1 MRPRSGGNVEEIN
14 MKYIIMCGGSYEHW
28 EQPKQLTKIHN
39 EPIVARTIRL
49 LRECGVH
56 DIAISSNNE
65 LFEKFNVPVLKHEN
79 TFSFNANTNKVN
91 GYWCDAFYPTDEPVC
106 YVFGDVV
113 FSLEAIKTIVDTQ
126 TDDIQFFASAPPFA
140 HNYPKKYAEPFAL
153 KVVNTDHLKQSIKYI
168 KENYDKFY
176 RTPIMWELWQVIKN
190 TPINKIDYTNYVA
203 INDYTCDLDFP
214 SDVEIFENIITD
226 KKYVTKYMIHAVPKR
241 MWYVTEFLIPSMVDQ
256 GIDREN
262 ISVYVDENKLGN
274 LKACMEAF
282 KSVDNNKHGTWHLQ
296 DDVLISRNFKEVT
309 EKYDDGIVCGFCS
322 IYDKNHLPG
331 KVSLKEMWFS
341 FPCIRIPNKI
351 ANDCADWVLNKII
364 GNPIYKDFWK
374 DGKNDDW
381 AFRSYLENFY
391 KRITAINL
399 NPNIVEHIDYLIGG
413 TSSGIERDKKAV
425 ARFWQDRDL
434 VIELKN
440 KLEDSNALRRR

>member
-1 MRPRSGGNVEEIN
+1 MQPRSGGNVEEIN

-28 EQPKQLTKIHN
+28 KQPKQLTKIHD

-49 LRECGVH
+49 LRECGIH

-153 KVVNTDHLKQSIKYI
+153 KVVNTDHLKQAIKYI

-214 SDVEIFENIITD
+214 SDVEIFENIISD

-241 MWYVTEFLIPSMVDQ
+241 MWYVTEFLIPSMIDQ
-256 GIDREN
+256 GIDRKN

-274 LKACMEAF
+274 LRACMEAF
-282 KSVDNNKHGTWHLQ
+282 KSVDNDKHGTWHLQ
-296 DDVLISRNFKEVT
+296 DDVVISSNFKKVT
-309 EKYDDGIVCGFCS
+309 ERFDEGIVCGFFS
-322 IYDKNHLPG
+322 RYDGTRADGLVG
-331 KVSLKEMWFS
+331 TKEMWFS
-341 FPCIRIPNKI
+341 FPCIRIPNQI
-351 ANDCADWVLNKII
+351 AIGCANWTLRYLIN
-364 GNPIYKDFWK
+364 NPVYKEFV
-374 DGKNDDW
+374 GTGVNDDW
-381 AFRSYLENFY
+381 AFRSYIDSYY
-391 KRITAINL
+391 KNMKVTNL
-399 NPNIVEHIDYLIGG
+399 NPNIVDHIDYLIGG
-413 TSSGIERDKKAV
+413 TSKGVERDVEARSRLWKDHKVIRELEKK
-425 ARFWQDRDL
+425 
-434 VIELKN
+434 LK
-440 KLEDSNALRRR
+440 ERNALHG